1 MQELRE
7 ELVDGKRLIEAIEA
21 ALAEDQ
27 DLLEADELEMIL
39 RKVEALKE
47 LVIDAKDAQVIRRSV
62 ESLSKSTDE
71 FAARRMNKSIK
82 KALAGKKIAEI

>member
-1 MQELRE
+1 M
-7 ELVDGKRLIEAIEA
+7 
-21 ALAEDQ
+21 
-27 DLLEADELEMIL
+27 
-39 RKVEALKE
+39 
-47 LVIDAKDAQVIRRSV
+47 DAKDAQVIRRSV

>member
-1 MQELRE
+1 
-7 ELVDGKRLIEAIEA
+7 
-21 ALAEDQ
+21 
-27 DLLEADELEMIL
+27 MIL

-47 LVIDAKDAQVIRRSV
+47 LLADAKDAQVIRRSV

>member
-1 MQELRE
+1 
-7 ELVDGKRLIEAIEA
+7 
-21 ALAEDQ
+21 
-27 DLLEADELEMIL
+27 MIL

-47 LVIDAKDAQVIRRSV
+47 LLNDAKDAQVIRRSV